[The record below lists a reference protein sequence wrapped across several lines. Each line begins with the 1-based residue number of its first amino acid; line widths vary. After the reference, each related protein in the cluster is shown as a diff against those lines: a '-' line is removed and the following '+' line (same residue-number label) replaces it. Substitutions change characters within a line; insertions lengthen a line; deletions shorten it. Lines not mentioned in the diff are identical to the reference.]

1 MTGVLATGRLAA
13 SAAAADAR
21 RAATGPRT
29 PGEAPSVLRV
39 QAKQLGIGSEMLNGV
54 VPERLLKA
62 APHHRR
68 WVVSVAAVA
77 VVTVIAVCGV
87 SLRTMFLDAQQDTRK
102 TAVPPTSAPPT
113 RDISDRKV
121 DPKAMTVADVFPS
134 KQIEIGPGVP
144 NYAMIGNAQVLK
156 DCRAGA
162 TGELGKMLRSLGCN
176 QLIRATART
185 EDKNY
190 LVTFG
195 VFNLKDDVAARQAHE
210 EIKTYV
216 DQGKGR
222 FTGYIS
228 TSATKVLGRAP
239 TQLAWDAD
247 GHFLVYCVIA
257 RSDGKEFTKNDPY
270 PRVIIYDTVETYLRD
285 KVIANWAL
293 DKDAMASAAPT
304 PSPPASGG

>member
-1 MTGVLATGRLAA
+1 
-13 SAAAADAR
+13 DAR
-21 RAATGPRT
+21 RTAAANRP
-29 PGEAPSVLRV
+29 PSDVPAVLKAR
-39 QAKQLGIGSEMLNGV
+39 AKQLGLRPEMLTGV

-77 VVTVIAVCGV
+77 VLAVIAVCGV
-87 SLRTMFLDAQQDTRK
+87 GLRTMFLDAQRDTRK

-121 DPKAMTVADVFPS
+121 DPKAMTAADVFPG
-134 KQIEIGPGVP
+134 KELTIGQGVP
-144 NYAMIGNAQVLK
+144 PYAMIGNAQVLK

-176 QLIRATART
+176 QVIRATVRT

-190 LVTFG
+190 YVTLG

-216 DQGKGR
+216 DAGKGR

-228 TSATKVLGRAP
+228 NSTTKVMGTAP

-247 GHFLVYCVIA
+247 GHFLAYCVIA
-257 RSDGKEFTKNDPY
+257 RADGKEFTKNDPY
-270 PRVIIYDTVETYLRD
+270 PRVIIYDIVETYLRD
-285 KVIANWAL
+285 QVIANWAL
-293 DKDAMASAAPT
+293 DKEAMAGASASPGVN
-304 PSPPASGG
+304 PSESPAASAN